1 MNVATAACVILQ
13 KRDVGEIFSRY
24 LNHYGKKPSSVCLSP
39 VAAANETRHF
49 THDPKRR
56 EELGV
61 SGVGGHPGG
70 RTRWEGK
77 QAQVSA
83 VWSPHMLITS
93 ERKAKH
99 EKKKKKKKETR
110 HFATIVLMALS

>member
-1 MNVATAACVILQ
+1 MTVATAARVILQ
-13 KRDVGEIFSRY
+13 KRDAGEIFSRY
-24 LNHYGKKPSSVCLSP
+24 LNYYGKKPGSVCLSP
-39 VAAANETRHF
+39 VAAANETRHL

-77 QAQVSA
+77 QAQVS
-83 VWSPHMLITS
+83 V
-93 ERKAKH
+93 
-99 EKKKKKKKETR
+99 
-110 HFATIVLMALS
+110 V